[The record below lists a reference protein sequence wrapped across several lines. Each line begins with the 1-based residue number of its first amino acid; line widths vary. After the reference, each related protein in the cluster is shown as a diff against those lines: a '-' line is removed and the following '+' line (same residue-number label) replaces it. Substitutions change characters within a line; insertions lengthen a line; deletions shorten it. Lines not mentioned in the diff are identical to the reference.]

1 MNTNTEL
8 QEAEEF
14 NKLKHV
20 YSTIIPICNS
30 WYINENVNN
39 FKLNFKN
46 YLENQNNE
54 LKSDR
59 IILSDDTIKI
69 IDEKEAE
76 MLRLYI
82 PGFIYHVD
90 TNKSYTESLTELSNA
105 PKIFYELLNIHY
117 LKEYG
122 QIYNILEIT
131 LKSNLESYW
140 CVIL

>member
-1 MNTNTEL
+1 MEL
-8 QEAEEF
+8 EEF

-30 WYINENVNN
+30 WYINDNVNN
-39 FKLNFKN
+39 FKTNFKN
-46 YLENQNNE
+46 YLEEQNNE

-59 IILSDDTIKI
+59 IILQNDTIKY
-69 IDEKEAE
+69 IDEKDAE
-76 MLRLYI
+76 ILRLYI
-82 PGFIYHVD
+82 PRFIDHVN
-90 TNKSYTESLTELSNA
+90 TNKSYTDSLTELSDA
-105 PKIFYELLNIHY
+105 PKIFYELLNIYY

-122 QIYNILEIT
+122 KIYNILEQA